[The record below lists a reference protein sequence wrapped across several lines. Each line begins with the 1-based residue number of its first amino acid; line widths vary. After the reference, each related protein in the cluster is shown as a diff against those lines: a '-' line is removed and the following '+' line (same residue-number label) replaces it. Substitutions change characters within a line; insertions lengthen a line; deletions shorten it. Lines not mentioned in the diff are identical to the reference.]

1 MTEKICLKWNN
12 FQSNVTSAFR
22 QLRTITHY
30 QDVTLVSDD
39 NKNVSAHR
47 IILSAGSDFFNEIL
61 SQNNHS
67 HPLLCLDGINSSDLK
82 NVLDYIYNGELQIYP
97 ENLDRFLQIAQKLKL
112 KGLLSSDEKDEDI
125 DIPTE
130 YETEQ
135 YQDQVTDSRVS
146 RVINKTD
153 TSKKKIITMN
163 ADEFQSVEDL
173 DLQIQQQILRTED
186 GYKCLVCNKVLKTEF
201 NLKEHIET
209 HMKGLSFDCK
219 FCGKKTKSRSSL
231 RMHETYRCKYSK

>member
-1 MTEKICLKWNN
+1 M
-12 FQSNVTSAFR
+12 
-22 QLRTITHY
+22 
-30 QDVTLVSDD
+30 
-39 NKNVSAHR
+39 
-47 IILSAGSDFFNEIL
+47 
-61 SQNNHS
+61 
-67 HPLLCLDGINSSDLK
+67 
-82 NVLDYIYNGELQIYP
+82 QIYP
-97 ENLDRFLQIAQKLKL
+97 ENLDSFLQIAQKLKL

-186 GYKCLVCNKVLKTEF
+186 GYKCLVCNKVLKMSA
-201 NLKEHIET
+201 LLII
-209 HMKGLSFDCK
+209 
-219 FCGKKTKSRSSL
+219 
-231 RMHETYRCKYSK
+231 YVASKCVDFH

>member
-1 MTEKICLKWNN
+1 M
-12 FQSNVTSAFR
+12 
-22 QLRTITHY
+22 
-30 QDVTLVSDD
+30 
-39 NKNVSAHR
+39 
-47 IILSAGSDFFNEIL
+47 
-61 SQNNHS
+61 
-67 HPLLCLDGINSSDLK
+67 
-82 NVLDYIYNGELQIYP
+82 QIYP

-163 ADEFQSVEDL
+163 ADEFQSVEDF

>member
-1 MTEKICLKWNN
+1 MTEKFCLKWND
-12 FQSNVTSAFR
+12 FQSNVTAAFS
-22 QLRTITHY
+22 QLRNITHY

-39 NKNVSAHR
+39 YKNVSAHI
-47 IILSAGSDFFNEIL
+47 IILSACSDFFNEIL

-67 HPLLCLDGINSSDLK
+67 HPLLCLDGINSSDLN
-82 NVLDYIYNGELQIYP
+82 NVLDYIYNGELQLYP

-125 DIPTE
+125 DIPTQ

-186 GYKCLVCNKVLKTEF
+186 GYKCHLIVNFVVRKL
-201 NLKEHIET
+201 NQDHL
-209 HMKGLSFDCK
+209 
-219 FCGKKTKSRSSL
+219 
-231 RMHETYRCKYSK
+231 